1 MGDPPSS
8 DAGCAGLEVVACLP
22 EVSSYPAEE
31 YLVEE
36 GVVEAVEG
44 SGALKRAPQVVGP
57 DYGCVREIGVGEA
70 EG

>member
-1 MGDPPSS
+1 MCAPPPTSW
-8 DAGCAGLEVVACLP
+8 DVPGLNVVTSVP

-57 DYGCVREIGVGEA
+57 
-70 EG
+70 

>member
-1 MGDPPSS
+1 MGDPPSW
-8 DAGCAGLEVVACLP
+8 DAGCTGLEVVACVP

-31 YLVEE
+31 YLVEVVE

-57 DYGCVREIGVGEA
+57 
-70 EG
+70 

>member
-1 MGDPPSS
+1 MGDPPSW

-57 DYGCVREIGVGEA
+57 
-70 EG
+70 